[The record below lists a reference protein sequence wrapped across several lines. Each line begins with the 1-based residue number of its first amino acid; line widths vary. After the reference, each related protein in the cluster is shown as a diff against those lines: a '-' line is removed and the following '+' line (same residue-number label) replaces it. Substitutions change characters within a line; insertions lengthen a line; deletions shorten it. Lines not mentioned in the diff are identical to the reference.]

1 MAPTQAALLFGPGL
15 GDTQRGLLVALKRR
29 GVATLAELAR
39 SVRVAPATVREHLQ
53 ALSGRRTAIPPPG
66 RRAAARAGAVSRAP
80 GPGRARGRLSAR
92 ARCRRARGGAR
103 AGARARWRGTAR
115 RGGADP
121 FRVGVHGRGGARRG
135 RRSDAAAL
143 PLPDSQ
149 LGRRDARAVP
159 ARDRVGRGA
168 RRREARAR
176 RVHARRRRRVQ
187 LPPGG
192 GRRAVV
198 GVAPL
203 RLGCHRATRSGVS
216 PPSPSA
222 WSFTRWPAFF
232 RAPLPRPRP
241 HWSPHPEPLGLDR
254 HPLARFLSSATPP
267 TPSPLLASPPDPLS
281 LRERGHSRP
290 APLGSP
296 AATSCSCARDSGSAS
311 GSSWPEYRS
320 DGSPPAHHGGP
331 QGRARARVAPGAD
344 TRRAVRVVAVAEP
357 RGAGPQVPPPACAAR
372 LHRGLLL

>member
-1 MAPTQAALLFGPGL
+1 
-15 GDTQRGLLVALKRR
+15 
-29 GVATLAELAR
+29 
-39 SVRVAPATVREHLQ
+39 
-53 ALSGRRTAIPPPG
+53 
-66 RRAAARAGAVSRAP
+66 
-80 GPGRARGRLSAR
+80 
-92 ARCRRARGGAR
+92 
-103 AGARARWRGTAR
+103 
-115 RGGADP
+115 
-121 FRVGVHGRGGARRG
+121 
-135 RRSDAAAL
+135 
-143 PLPDSQ
+143 
-149 LGRRDARAVP
+149 
-159 ARDRVGRGA
+159 
-168 RRREARAR
+168 REARAR

-241 HWSPHPEPLGLDR
+241 HWSPHPEPPGLDR
-254 HPLARFLSSATPP
+254 HPVARFLSSAPPP

-372 LHRGLLL
+372 LHRGLLLRRTATRGRTGGRLAHGARPTRIRRRPHGFPPGRGLPRDQPQEPRRHARATGGGVAASAGRGP